1 MNQPFT
7 YGELLAKHAKVSQ
20 DPEFKDISLPDY
32 AAAMNE
38 ITGSQNYDQ
47 GLKDDFVRR
56 ASHKVDEA
64 IDWTGLPQGFQS
76 VGEGLTSMLGGG
88 PEYQEAVGHAFR
100 GLPRTLGEIGVGV
113 GAAALATAAAP
124 VAIPA
129 GGIAAGGIALGTMA
143 GLTGARTYGE
153 TGSVPQAG
161 VSAATMLAGMKASQ
175 MVGQPILRAMG
186 APTAAEFAG
195 KVAPEF
201 AAKVGASFAPKEI
214 GEMLVASNYP
224 QQIARITGMIGSQVP
239 VNELGAGISRRMQEG
254 EWRMPTGP
262 EFVAS
267 TASLLPFLGYDMV
280 RGVQNPMRT
289 FNKQVKP
296 ALQDSFVQ
304 RGVADYVAKHGEMP
318 PDNQIAAL
326 AREAE
331 ILPPLTGPN
340 FKIGDD
346 GRFEAKFNSTAEAT
360 EWAQSHASRFDGF
373 DLEARNGIT
382 YLKVKPK
389 DVADFLELT
398 GNNENNSFL
407 ESRNKSFTYQDA
419 GAENV
424 MATVMKYKQ
433 RFMDAV
439 NEGKPEGQ
447 RISEIDLVDDELVR
461 HISDAHRQFEQE
473 QMAAKTKARPT
484 QDDII
489 NRAIKINTVETEF
502 GRDLAVKIDPAYLA
516 MEQESVARENQRA
529 ADLAADAEAVQ
540 LMNSDPAMKAKGEF
554 ASNWYEK
561 ERGVGARKETV
572 MESGQHGRTT
582 TATVGQSTPEQLAID
597 KTIATKEGLL
607 RGIPKDD
614 LFAQKAADDLRAEI
628 TALQE
633 KRATL
638 GDPEKVETVDEKVTY
653 NEDGDPVNEKG
664 EVIDEN
670 ADEVITGGSYGANSG
685 VRPATPGVSEAL
697 IRAAVKYP
705 GQVIINP
712 EGMPRDPSEL
722 AFTSYLQG
730 TRKRAEAAYKAQD
743 AQAKSTGI
751 VQRFGADEAS
761 AKAYA
766 EQRQTGRSEAEVAA
780 NVKFEAVK
788 DKNGEWAVRAL
799 DQNAIRSF
807 EGKWQTERGD
817 WADTE
822 MESMI
827 AQFVGKLEEGA
838 QVEVAAERGVH
849 DLNDIRDPAIKVM
862 RYQATVNNVASA
874 MNDGLLHRE
883 LIRVLNLE
891 RNRKQDSELKK
902 AKARVLQ
909 YIDFIRKGGNLT
921 WKIVHKPAMREVFRT
936 TDRAEAE
943 QYIQD
948 RLTQADVGKTIGSRG
963 EGLTVRDYQFTT
975 ERAENNYNV
984 LEEAIMNQ
992 FGDQVSVGYKVM
1004 EKPKDVVE
1012 VPGKGGKS
1020 GRRGFLTVELQ
1031 GDLEG
1036 FNKQLLALSA
1046 RTGVDYGGF
1055 VNEANADRSGRLN
1068 ERRTNGLSPAEEI
1081 LAALQAVG
1089 KQFQDPRKLYERPKG
1104 DFGFLPKPYWELS
1117 RDEKGRVT
1125 AHRLGLNDPETGAY
1139 IPAHEAVKT
1148 VKRGM
1153 DLAVPAGPGV
1163 MVKQRDG
1170 TMKEHKGNW
1179 ATLVDDIFKSE
1190 GVVSFADFVSV
1201 MKQSLEKDR
1210 NAQTGPQ
1217 IDHYNRVLDM
1227 LLNKGNERN
1236 WAPNI
1241 PVGVAMA
1248 KELGHA
1254 GPDGLINGVFGWYNH
1269 SRDTLQSTGMLLSP
1283 YYVHPRTGKV
1293 YQMSALEF
1301 LPHLIHEA
1309 THGNVAH
1316 GFDVDPVLKAQGI
1329 ALVLHLKKQLKLD
1342 SAWASITGA
1351 EPRTI
1356 SALRDPNR
1364 EDYVSLQEL
1373 AADLFTDESL
1383 MRTLRGMRDDPT
1395 LGGNPKPMNN
1405 LFNRVMDWI
1414 KSYLLKVFP
1423 SGKGESVVD
1432 GASLYDRLANYTA
1445 RAMEVSDSRVRMEY
1459 KGDVYSAIAKE
1470 IFGSSRVD
1478 LLGSRRPEPSER
1490 TGDSGVGRVVGGK
1503 EPVKTAGLG
1512 WSRTIGDATRPKT
1525 AEDYTQ
1531 YAKARNVQTKA
1542 EQAAADAER
1551 ARIEADPNRPR
1562 RLVKV
1567 KQVEPTPS
1575 EELAKQRTDALRAEL
1590 QKEYPDSKK
1599 WTIIVTP
1606 PEKSKSGLVSWEGGR
1621 VEVRSKTEYQP
1632 IPTVDLK
1639 GDNELP
1645 GVIRAQGKKTIPES
1659 SKNIE
1664 EDNGPQLI
1672 DQPLQFAQTIVQEGP
1687 AGERVAYTR
1696 VERPSGEFKMGAYR
1710 EMISSVEGTEPVP
1723 AGPKSVPPAEKD
1735 RGPGLSAEDEAKVK
1749 ARWPMGT
1756 SEVEGGLR
1764 SYIGA
1769 NANVLNSSRLTA
1781 ETMLKAGRS
1790 PEEVR
1795 QVTGWFKGKYDQK
1808 MRWEVPDNSSKL
1820 TGFWESLSEKKLLGA
1835 NESRK
1840 LSEVFDHPAL
1850 YQAYPELRDVNVTKQ
1865 RGFLDFMGAV
1875 QGWYNSDTNTINVT
1889 PNAKDAR
1896 STLLHEIQHW
1906 IQTKEGFAKGSN
1918 TETAMK
1924 GLTLQQKQA
1933 VMDRIQAKAPELI
1946 KALEDR
1952 VRRLGKDIDLLQQVD
1967 PVRFAMTT
1975 TLIQEANARFNS
1987 AVQAKTASKTPETEA
2002 AVTEAYKE
2010 YVKRQDE
2017 LTAVL
2022 GIPKNEKL
2030 AHWDYFYHAQFAK
2043 SLEAFQQTMRT
2054 KQIEGELDLLDQNEM
2069 VSTMHTSEE
2078 AFAKAVKA
2086 FDLSHELYSRVAG
2099 EIESRDVQARRD
2111 MSLDELDKVGPYSSE
2126 AIDVKDSIMLESRGL
2141 LQALPVRPVIGQ
2153 KGPWL
2158 TPENQGLLK
2167 SLMEGSN
2174 RVVDAFMGT
2183 GKMSVAA
2190 RLLGFQGQVV
2200 ANEIHGVP
2208 ASVLSRLTPELVTQA
2223 EQLAKQLEPL
2233 VSKPKEYNALV
2244 AAHPDKELARFVGS
2258 QANYMGRSLDKSPVH
2273 VPASNQAY
2281 QLRSLGKRLK
2291 AWLDSEI
2298 SVTQGDGF
2306 KLAAEAQAGDFVIFD
2321 PPYVGTDTYRV
2332 NRQTDGLTEIAQAV
2346 GNGAK
2351 VLYFNAYSPELVK
2364 GLKDLGLKVKRE
2376 QIGTVDT
2383 VVAHSAIETQALE
2396 SRGGLGQEPVPATQ
2410 FTVMTKD
2417 GPIEAKSFGRT
2428 VFSEQATGKGARIDN
2443 PNWKPESAPAE
2454 LTPAAVKVKD
2464 GWLVGWLKPDG
2475 SFVTSNNLPR
2485 PTWEDA
2491 SFEIGIRDTNALESR
2506 GPITVPEV
2514 TRALKHGTTAMI
2526 DKREESGRLWFKGEP
2541 FILGSVRPQK
2551 EGEYGWWSLSTK
2563 DLQRMAEELGTKED
2577 LFANQV
2583 KSTPQIT
2590 SAYPT
2595 LVEALAYQG
2604 MSKQEARKGA
2614 LLIGRFSTVF
2624 RAVPGYGATVVGRS
2638 TSKDSLG
2645 FAWPS
2650 EGKVGLNPEAIADSA
2665 NTTAGRFM
2673 LLREVFIHEMFH
2685 PADVKGTAL
2694 AGIFDQ
2700 LKTAD
2705 ARRDVLIASSY
2716 LNKGEFQ
2723 GRTRQEAIEDSM
2735 EFSADLAAN
2744 LVPSLLSGNPTAVM
2758 YNAATLLGP
2767 EVQQALFMEGIMHRK
2782 AMEIFSSKLAE
2793 KGQAEWAVPLTKE
2806 IQAYMKSFDEIQ
2818 RDTEMFHVMRG
2829 LWPDAFMPEVM
2840 EVASQVETNGRRQL
2854 YAASKETLQESVLE
2868 SRGMLRA
2875 EIGLS
2880 NNAKF
2885 SWWNKTLANFN
2896 RLADQFPILRPHWDM
2911 LHSASAQAQNATMDL
2926 KLIMAGQYQAGKYKS
2941 DARSKRWR
2949 QFNMTP
2955 RLLEAHDKLVML
2967 ANQMG
2972 DTANVRMTPLEQNT
2986 FLERSGKLT
2995 DPADRALVLEVF
3007 NAQLAQNEIVG
3018 GMINKAERHR
3028 DDVMLARLASKRGAG
3043 TVSLEQARA
3052 QGKLVGDW
3060 AEASFV
3066 GDIVTASDLANRMA
3080 TEIPQDVRNE
3090 MVELAQAL
3098 VTPRMEAYNTRQRGI
3113 GYWMPERRFG
3123 QWGLYYKDQNG
3134 DVQRHYFQQAKDLE
3148 TFKARARVKDDD
3160 VIKLI
3165 GPAESEPN
3173 FGANPAL
3180 FAALDEAQAKQVAAV
3195 RKHLGDAAADF
3206 LQKEGHFTAHVVG
3219 NLQAANPTSTSLKR
3233 TFGATRQFL
3242 TMSDVQQ
3249 QYIEAA
3255 VNSIKNRT
3263 VQAEN
3268 ELILGDQSFAMQP
3281 ESKILV
3287 RQHVD
3292 QFLKKDSEFGRKVQ
3306 MANFVYFMGGNIS
3319 SMVLEPF
3326 QQLMALAPVLTHNG
3340 AGLAGGYKL
3349 IADANALWAKAKMS
3363 GSFGNPD
3370 YDAAMKQWRQ
3380 QGDAD
3385 NGIYAELNHNEDLN
3399 LVNTIRQSGGFS
3411 QFSPYD
3417 LLKNKVYALANFATK
3432 FYLRVPA
3439 YNSEIALLASYKL
3452 LRSQGLPHEEA
3463 TKQAVFLKEG
3473 AMFGGGKR
3481 NRPVGLF
3488 GFNRTAA
3495 QVMSSLQG
3503 YSLGM
3508 TSLMGQLIRESLG
3521 GKGSGLSPAQ
3531 ITQSRKAAAQMLM
3544 TQFAAAGALGMPFM
3558 AAALTGLQKMFPGT
3572 NPEQA
3577 TRDFLDDFDK
3587 EDKAMGGVVGTF
3599 LAKGLPAL
3607 MSNGPDMSS
3616 RFALGGVLGV
3626 NPYNGWTLAN
3636 LAGPSVS
3643 LVTNI
3648 FNAGRE
3654 AAMTGDPAALK
3665 PMMPIGLQKMYDAA
3679 TQGSSFKDAKGR
3691 MLAEDLTGTEQVAR
3705 FAGFTPNRV
3714 AETRDTT
3721 RLAKIN
3727 ESAARERTTRLA
3739 NQLADLYQ
3747 AGEVER
3753 VREKILDLE
3762 PHEQS
3767 TMVQAVASRL
3777 EQKTM
3782 PVDPRTIGSRMSLRS
3797 QQELF
3802 RLMQTGRVQLPTQQ
3816 ERMMLHGQV
3825 AMGLAIPGTQPPSNR
3840 SMGRAAAIDMLQQ
3853 QSPALSKE
3861 AASLLLDRHSRL
3873 SPQARSDMFPGDTAT
3888 GL

>member
-38 ITGSQNYDQ
+38 ITGTQNYDQ

-56 ASHKVDEA
+56 ASHKVDQAVE
-64 IDWTGLPQGFQS
+64 WTGLPQRFQS
-76 VGEGLTSMLGGG
+76 VGEGLTSILGGG
-88 PEYQEAVGHAFR
+88 PEYQQAVGHAFR

-124 VAIPA
+124 ISIPA
-129 GGIAAGGIALGTMA
+129 GGVAAGGIALGTMA

-214 GEMLVASNYP
+214 GELLVASNYP
-224 QQIARITGMIGSQVP
+224 QQIAKVTGMLASQIP

-254 EWRMPTGP
+254 EWRMPSGP
-262 EFVAS
+262 EFAAS
-267 TASLLPFLGYDMV
+267 TASLVPFLGYDMV
-280 RGVQNPMRT
+280 RDVQNPMRT

-296 ALQDSFVQ
+296 ALQDSYVQ
-304 RGVADYVAKHGEMP
+304 RAVKEYVAKTGEMP

-346 GRFEAKFNSTAEAT
+346 GRFEAKFNSTAAAT

-389 DVADFLELT
+389 NVADFLELT
-398 GNNENNSFL
+398 GNNANNSFL
-407 ESRNKSFTYQDA
+407 ESRNQKYMYRGT
-419 GAENV
+419 GEENV
-424 MATVMKYKQ
+424 MQTVARYKEL
-433 RFMDAV
+433 FVKTV
-439 NEGKPEGQ
+439 NEGKDPSKHIGEM
-447 RISEIDLVDDELVR
+447 SVDENDAVR
-461 HISDAHRQFEQE
+461 LIGDAHRALKEADKMNPLREEVIQ
-473 QMAAKTKARPT
+473 
-484 QDDII
+484 
-489 NRAIKINTVETEF
+489 RAVRMGTVEED
-502 GRDLAVKIDPAYLA
+502 GVRNMAVKIDPEHLA
-516 MEQESVARENQRA
+516 KEQEFVARENQRA
-529 ADLAADAEAVQ
+529 ADLAADAEAVR
-540 LMNSDPAMKAKGEF
+540 LMNSDPAIKAKGEF

-561 ERGVGARKETV
+561 ERGVGAKKETV

-582 TATVGQSTPEQLAID
+582 TATVGKSVDSEASRAIDRKIESIKQQLNEMRQTELFEQPQVAALRDKLRADLLELQQQKAELKPEQEAVVM
-597 KTIATKEGLL
+597 E
-607 RGIPKDD
+607 
-614 LFAQKAADDLRAEI
+614 EE
-628 TALQE
+628 AL
-633 KRATL
+633 
-638 GDPEKVETVDEKVTY
+638 Y
-653 NEDGDPVNEKG
+653 NEDGELVNTKG

-670 ADEVITGGSYGANSG
+670 ADEVITGSSYGANSG

-712 EGMPRDPSEL
+712 EGMPRDPSER

-730 TRKRAEAAYKAQD
+730 TRNRAEAAYKAQD
-743 AQAKSTGI
+743 AQ
-751 VQRFGADEAS
+751 
-761 AKAYA
+761 
-766 EQRQTGRSEAEVAA
+766 GRSQGIIESTRGLSEVEAGIKAKQLIDGRSDAEKAA
-780 NVKFEAVK
+780 NVTFEAVP
-788 DKNGEWAVRAL
+788 DKKTGNGTFAVRAV

-827 AQFVGKLEEGA
+827 AQRIGKMEEGG
-838 QVEVAAERGVH
+838 QVEVAAEQGVH
-849 DLNDIRDPAIKVM
+849 DLNDIRDPAVKFM

-874 MNDGLLHRE
+874 MNDGPMHRE
-883 LIRVLNLE
+883 LIRLLNLE

-902 AKARVLQ
+902 AKTRVLQ

-921 WKIVHKPAMREVFRT
+921 WKIVRKPAMREVFRT
-936 TDRAEAE
+936 TDRAKAE

-963 EGLTVRDYQFTT
+963 EGLTTRDYQFTT

-1012 VPGKGGKS
+1012 VPDKGGKS
-1020 GRRGFLTVELQ
+1020 GRRGFLKVELQ

-1104 DFGFLPKPYWELS
+1104 DFGFLPRPYWELG
-1117 RDEKGRVT
+1117 RDEKGKVT

-1148 VKRGM
+1148 IKRGV
-1153 DLAVPAGPGV
+1153 DLSVPAGPGV
-1163 MVKQRDG
+1163 MVKHRDG

-1179 ATLVDDIFKSE
+1179 ATLVDDVFRSE
-1190 GVVSFADFVSV
+1190 GVVSFGDFVSV

-1210 NAQTGPQ
+1210 NAKTGPE
-1217 IDHYNRVLDM
+1217 IDHYIRVLDM
-1227 LLNKGNERN
+1227 LMNKGNERN

-1248 KELGHA
+1248 KELGHE
-1254 GPDGLINGVFGWYNH
+1254 GPDGLIDGVFGWYNH
-1269 SRDTLQSTGMLLSP
+1269 SRDTLQSSGMLLSP
-1283 YYVHPRTGKV
+1283 YYTHPKTGKV
-1293 YQMSALEF
+1293 YQMSALQF
-1301 LPHLIHEA
+1301 LPHLLHEA

-1316 GFDVDPVLKAQGI
+1316 GFDVDPVLRGQGI
-1329 ALVLHLKKQLKLD
+1329 ALVQHLKQQLKLD

-1356 SALRDPNR
+1356 RALRDPNR

-1373 AADLFTDESL
+1373 AGDLLTDESL
-1383 MRTLRGMRDDPT
+1383 MRTLRGMEDDPT

-1423 SGKGESVVD
+1423 PAKGESVVD
-1432 GASLYDRLANYTA
+1432 GTSLYDRLAHYVE
-1445 RAMEVSDSRVRMEY
+1445 RAMEVSDNRVRMEY
-1459 KGDVYSAIAKE
+1459 KGDIYSAIAKE
-1470 IFGSSRVD
+1470 IFGSSRMD
-1478 LLGSRRPEPSER
+1478 LLGSQRPEPEQR
-1490 TGDSGVGRVVGGK
+1490 TGESGVGRVVGGK

-1512 WSRTIGDATRPKT
+1512 WSRTIGSATRPKT
-1525 AEDYTQ
+1525 AEDYTE
-1531 YAKARNVQTKA
+1531 YAQKRNAQTKA
-1542 EQAAADAER
+1542 ERAAADAER

-1562 RLVKV
+1562 RLIKA
-1567 KQVEPTPS
+1567 KDVEPTPS
-1575 EELAKQRTDALRAEL
+1575 EAIAKQRTDALRAEL
-1590 QKEYPDSKK
+1590 QKEYPDA
-1599 WTIIVTP
+1599 TIIVTR
-1606 PEKSKSGLVSWEGGR
+1606 PEKAKTGLGEWEGGR

-1639 GDNELP
+1639 GENELP
-1645 GVIRAQGKKTIPES
+1645 GVIRAQGKKTIPEV

-1672 DQPLQFAQTIVQEGP
+1672 DQPLQFVQTVVQEGP
-1687 AGERVAYTR
+1687 AGERVAHTR
-1696 VERPSGEFKMGAYR
+1696 VKRPAGEFKMAAYR
-1710 EMISSVEGTEPVP
+1710 EMIPSVEGTEPVP
-1723 AGPKSVPPAEKD
+1723 AGPKSVPPKEKD
-1735 RGPGLSAEDEAKVK
+1735 RGPGLSAEDEATVRE
-1749 ARWPMGT
+1749 RWPMGT

-1764 SYIGA
+1764 SR
-1769 NANVLNSSRLTA
+1769 VERDP
-1781 ETMLKAGRS
+1781 LKAFRVMEQEAESAVRAGDWVIFKFRDKAQQQRFADDWVDAFG
-1790 PEEVR
+1790 EES
-1795 QVTGWFKGKYDQK
+1795 F
-1808 MRWEVPDNSSKL
+1808 
-1820 TGFWESLSEKKLLGA
+1820 
-1835 NESRK
+1835 
-1840 LSEVFDHPAL
+1840 
-1850 YQAYPELRDVNVTKQ
+1850 
-1865 RGFLDFMGAV
+1865 
-1875 QGWYNSDTNTINVT
+1875 
-1889 PNAKDAR
+1889 
-1896 STLLHEIQHW
+1896 
-1906 IQTKEGFAKGSN
+1906 KEGN
-1918 TETAMK
+1918 
-1924 GLTLQQKQA
+1924 LQIKIEVKSILEA
-1933 VMDRIQAKAPELI
+1933 DGHDTDRPLFDKAPE
-1946 KALEDR
+1946 AFDGLED
-1952 VRRLGKDIDLLQQVD
+1952 L
-1967 PVRFAMTT
+1967 
-1975 TLIQEANARFNS
+1975 
-1987 AVQAKTASKTPETEA
+1987 
-2002 AVTEAYKE
+2002 
-2010 YVKRQDE
+2010 
-2017 LTAVL
+2017 L
-2022 GIPKNEKL
+2022 GISGQALKEREASDINYKKNEGFL
-2030 AHWDYFYHAQFAK
+2030 PADYNK
-2043 SLEAFQQTMRT
+2043 R
-2054 KQIEGELDLLDQNEM
+2054 
-2069 VSTMHTSEE
+2069 
-2078 AFAKAVKA
+2078 
-2086 FDLSHELYSRVAG
+2086 FDRLRNAG
-2099 EIESRDVQARRD
+2099 RLNVFGDKPVTD
-2111 MSLDELDKVGPYSSE
+2111 M
-2126 AIDVKDSIMLESRGL
+2126 
-2141 LQALPVRPVIGQ
+2141 
-2153 KGPWL
+2153 
-2158 TPENQGLLK
+2158 
-2167 SLMEGSN
+2167 
-2174 RVVDAFMGT
+2174 
-2183 GKMSVAA
+2183 
-2190 RLLGFQGQVV
+2190 
-2200 ANEIHGVP
+2200 
-2208 ASVLSRLTPELVTQA
+2208 
-2223 EQLAKQLEPL
+2223 
-2233 VSKPKEYNALV
+2233 
-2244 AAHPDKELARFVGS
+2244 
-2258 QANYMGRSLDKSPVH
+2258 
-2273 VPASNQAY
+2273 
-2281 QLRSLGKRLK
+2281 
-2291 AWLDSEI
+2291 
-2298 SVTQGDGF
+2298 
-2306 KLAAEAQAGDFVIFD
+2306 
-2321 PPYVGTDTYRV
+2321 
-2332 NRQTDGLTEIAQAV
+2332 
-2346 GNGAK
+2346 
-2351 VLYFNAYSPELVK
+2351 
-2364 GLKDLGLKVKRE
+2364 
-2376 QIGTVDT
+2376 
-2383 VVAHSAIETQALE
+2383 
-2396 SRGGLGQEPVPATQ
+2396 
-2410 FTVMTKD
+2410 
-2417 GPIEAKSFGRT
+2417 
-2428 VFSEQATGKGARIDN
+2428 
-2443 PNWKPESAPAE
+2443 
-2454 LTPAAVKVKD
+2454 
-2464 GWLVGWLKPDG
+2464 
-2475 SFVTSNNLPR
+2475 
-2485 PTWEDA
+2485 
-2491 SFEIGIRDTNALESR
+2491 LESR

-2514 TRALKHGTTAMI
+2514 TRALKHGTIAMM

-2551 EGEYGWWSLSTK
+2551 EGEHGWWSLSTE
-2563 DLQRMAEELGTKED
+2563 DLQRMAEELGTKEE

-2595 LVEALAYQG
+2595 LIEALTYQG
-2604 MSKQEARKGA
+2604 MSREDARRGA
-2614 LLIGRFSTVF
+2614 MLIGR
-2624 RAVPGYGATVVGRS
+2624 YATAFKVKGLSDQPLVGRIES
-2638 TSKDSLG
+2638 NDSLG
-2645 FAWPS
+2645 EAWKLGP
-2650 EGKVGLNPEAIADSA
+2650 KMGLNSKAIANFA
-2665 NTTAGRFM
+2665 NTPAGRLL
-2673 LLREVFIHEMFH
+2673 LLREIFVHELFH
-2685 PADVKGTAL
+2685 KADPEGNAL
-2694 AGIFDQ
+2694 RGVWDE
-2700 LKTAD
+2700 LKTPE
-2705 ARRDVLIASSY
+2705 AREDVLRAASY
-2716 LNKGEFQ
+2716 LNKGDFQ
-2723 GRTRQEAIEDSM
+2723 GRVRQLSIDNHE
-2735 EFSADLAAN
+2735 EFAADLAAH
-2744 LVPSLLSGNPTAVM
+2744 LVPGLLSGPPTAAM
-2758 YNAATLLGP
+2758 REATLLGT

-2782 AMEIFSSKLAE
+2782 TMEIFSSKLAE
-2793 KGQAEWAVPLTKE
+2793 KGLHEWAEPLTKE
-2806 IQAYMKSFDEIQ
+2806 IQSYMRTFDEIQ
-2818 RDTEMFHVMRG
+2818 KDTEMFHVMRG
-2829 LWPDAFMPEVM
+2829 LWPDAYLPEVM
-2840 EVASQVETNGRRQL
+2840 EVASWMTDGEKPRL
-2854 YAASKETLQESVLE
+2854 YSASGETLQDSVLE
-2868 SRGMLRA
+2868 SRGLLRGS
-2875 EIGLS
+2875 IGLS
-2880 NNAKF
+2880 NNAKY
-2885 SWWNKTLANFN
+2885 SWWNKTLASFN

-2911 LHSASAQAQNATMDL
+2911 LHSASAQAQNSTMDL

-2972 DTANVRMTPLEQNT
+2972 DTANLRMTPLEQNT

-3007 NAQLAQNEIVG
+3007 NAQLAQNERVG
-3018 GMINKAERHR
+3018 DMINKAERHR

-3043 TVSLEQARA
+3043 TISLEQARA

-3060 AEASFV
+3060 AEASFM
-3066 GDIVTASDLANRMA
+3066 GDIVTATDLANRMA
-3080 TEIPQDVRNE
+3080 TEIPQDLRNE

-3098 VTPRMEAYNTRQRGI
+3098 ITPRMEAYNTRQRGI

-3134 DVQRHYFQQAKDLE
+3134 DVQRHYFQQEKE
-3148 TFKARARVKDDD
+3148 IKTFLARARVKEADI
-3160 VIKLI
+3160 VKLI

-3180 FAALDEAQAKQVAAV
+3180 FAALDEAHAQQVAAV
-3195 RKHLGDAAADF
+3195 RKHIGDAAADF

-3233 TFGATRQFL
+3233 TFGATRQYL

-3255 VNSIKNRT
+3255 VNSIKNRI

-3268 ELILGDQSFAMQP
+3268 ELILGDSSFDMQP

-3292 QFLKKDSEFGRKVQ
+3292 QFLKKDSEFGRRVQ

-3349 IADANALWAKAKMS
+3349 IAEANALWAKSKAT

-3385 NGIYAELNHNEDLN
+3385 NGIYSELNHNEDLN
-3399 LVNTIRQSGGFS
+3399 MVNTIRRSGGLS

-3417 LLKNKVYALANFATK
+3417 LLKNKIYALSNFATK

-3495 QVMSSLQG
+3495 QVMNSLQG

-3508 TSLMGQLIRESLG
+3508 TSLMGQLVRESFG

-3531 ITQSRKAAAQMLM
+3531 ITQARKAAAQMLM

-3558 AAALTGLQKMFPGT
+3558 AAALTGLQKLFPGT

-3577 TRDFLDDFDK
+3577 VRDFLDDFDK

-3691 MLAEDLTGTEQVAR
+3691 MLAEDLTGTEQAAR

-3762 PHEQS
+3762 PHEQA

-3797 QQELF
+3797 QQDLF

-3825 AMGLAIPGTQPPSNR
+3825 AMGLAIPGTRPPSNR
-3840 SMGRAAAIDMLQQ
+3840 SMSRAAAIDMLQQ

-3873 SPQARSDMFPGDTAT
+3873 SPQARSDMFPGGTAT

>member
-20 DPEFKDISLPDY
+20 DPEFKDLSLPDY

-38 ITGSQNYDQ
+38 VTGSQNYDQ

-64 IDWTGLPQGFQS
+64 IDWTGLPQRFQS
-76 VGEGLTSMLGGG
+76 VGEGLTSILGGG
-88 PEYQEAVGHAFR
+88 PEYQQAVGQAFR

-129 GGIAAGGIALGTMA
+129 GGIAAGGIALGTMT

-153 TGSVPQAG
+153 TGSIPQAG
-161 VSAATMLAGMKASQ
+161 VSAATMLAGMKASE

-186 APTAAEFAG
+186 APTVAEFAG

-214 GEMLVASNYP
+214 GELLVASTYP
-224 QQIARITGMIGSQVP
+224 QQIAKVTGMMASQIP
-239 VNELGAGISRRMQEG
+239 VNELGSGIQRRMQTG
-254 EWRMPTGP
+254 EWSMPSGP
-262 EFVAS
+262 EFAAS
-267 TASLLPFLGYDMV
+267 TAGLLPFLGYDMY
-280 RGVQNPMRT
+280 RDVQNPMRT
-289 FNKQVKP
+289 FNKKVKP

-304 RGVADYVAKHGEMP
+304 RGVKDYVAKHGEMP

-360 EWAQSHASRFDGF
+360 EWAQSHASRFNGF

-433 RFMDAV
+433 RFTDAV

-447 RISEIDLVDDELVR
+447 RISEMDLVDDELVR
-461 HISDAHRQFEQE
+461 HISDAHRVFEQE
-473 QMAAKTKARPT
+473 QMAAGTKSRPT

-502 GRDLAVKIDPAYLA
+502 GRDLAVKIDPAHLATERAAVDIANREAADALADAAMVERIAADPAAKSRSEYAAKWYNETRGYGAKVEAAPGDAAHGRTRTAIVGKASTSPEAIAIDKEIVNVKQQIADLRDNGDLFNQEAVQRLDEELQALVEKRAELPPEKEAAVVDESVEYDPETGLPVEAEGIVEGTEGVVEGTEGAVKGIKGIVREATDVEVSDPAVTKAQGGLGYLA
-516 MEQESVARENQRA
+516 NAGVSQQDGPKTSAAVQRA
-529 ADLAADAEAVQ
+529 AVSYKGTLDLNDPASIKKFKSYLAETRTTANIAYLESQAQGRSQGIIESTRGMSKEAADVMAQQRNKTRTAFEQERNIRFEVVP
-540 LMNSDPAMKAKGEF
+540 DKKTGKGTF
-554 ASNWYEK
+554 A
-561 ERGVGARKETV
+561 
-572 MESGQHGRTT
+572 
-582 TATVGQSTPEQLAID
+582 
-597 KTIATKEGLL
+597 
-607 RGIPKDD
+607 
-614 LFAQKAADDLRAEI
+614 
-628 TALQE
+628 
-633 KRATL
+633 
-638 GDPEKVETVDEKVTY
+638 
-653 NEDGDPVNEKG
+653 
-664 EVIDEN
+664 
-670 ADEVITGGSYGANSG
+670 
-685 VRPATPGVSEAL
+685 
-697 IRAAVKYP
+697 IRS
-705 GQVIINP
+705 I
-712 EGMPRDPSEL
+712 
-722 AFTSYLQG
+722 
-730 TRKRAEAAYKAQD
+730 
-743 AQAKSTGI
+743 
-751 VQRFGADEAS
+751 
-761 AKAYA
+761 
-766 EQRQTGRSEAEVAA
+766 
-780 NVKFEAVK
+780 
-788 DKNGEWAVRAL
+788 

-807 EGKWQTERGD
+807 EGNWKTERGD

-838 QVEVAAERGVH
+838 QVEVAAEQGVH
-849 DLNDIRDPAIKVM
+849 DLNDIRDPAVKTM

-874 MNDGLLHRE
+874 MNDGAMHRE

-891 RNRKQDSELKK
+891 RNRKQESELKK

-909 YIDFIRKGGNLT
+909 YIDFVRKGGNLT
-921 WKIVHKPAMREVFRT
+921 WKISRKPAMREVFRT

-943 QYIQD
+943 RYIQD
-948 RLTQADVGKTIGSRG
+948 RLTHADIGKTVGSRG
-963 EGLTVRDYQFTT
+963 EGLTVRDYQFDTV
-975 ERAENNYNV
+975 RAENNYNV

-1004 EKPKDVVE
+1004 EKPKDL
-1012 VPGKGGKS
+1012 PKGAVG

-1036 FNKQLLALSA
+1036 FNKHLLALSA

-1104 DFGFLPKPYWELS
+1104 DFGFLPKPYWELG
-1117 RDEKGRVT
+1117 RDEKGKVT

-1153 DLAVPAGPGV
+1153 DLAVPAGAGV

-1179 ATLVDDIFKSE
+1179 ATLVDDVFKSE

-1201 MKQSLEKDR
+1201 MKASLEKDR
-1210 NAQTGPQ
+1210 NAKTGPQ

-1248 KELGHA
+1248 KELGHV
-1254 GPDGLINGVFGWYNH
+1254 GPDGLIDGVFGWYNH
-1269 SRDTLQSTGMLLSP
+1269 SRDTLQSSGMLFSP
-1283 YYVHPRTGKV
+1283 YYTHPKTGKV

-1329 ALVLHLKKQLKLD
+1329 ALVQHLKKQLSLD
-1342 SAWASITGA
+1342 ASWASITGV

-1356 SALRDPNR
+1356 RALRDPNR

-1373 AADLFTDESL
+1373 AGDLLIDESL
-1383 MRTLRGMRDDPT
+1383 MRTLRGMKDDPS

-1414 KSYLLKVFP
+1414 KSYLSKVFP
-1423 SGKGESVVD
+1423 PGKGEGVVD

-1459 KGDVYSAIAKE
+1459 KGDIYSAIAKE

-1478 LLGSRRPEPSER
+1478 LLGSQRPEPSER

-1503 EPVKTAGLG
+1503 EPVKTGGLG

-1525 AEDYTQ
+1525 AEDVNINIAARNEKADAANKATAEKF
-1531 YAKARNVQTKA
+1531 AKAT
-1542 EQAAADAER
+1542 
-1551 ARIEADPNRPR
+1551 ADPNRPKQ
-1562 RLVKV
+1562 LLKV
-1567 KQVEPTPS
+1567 KQIEPTPS
-1575 EELAKQRTDALRAEL
+1575 EEIAKQRTDALRAEL
-1590 QKEYPDSKK
+1590 QKEYPDA
-1599 WTIIVTP
+1599 TIIVIR
-1606 PEKSKSGLVSWEGGR
+1606 PEKVVPKSDLPGGSGLVSWEGGR
-1621 VEVRSKTEYQP
+1621 VEVRSKT
-1632 IPTVDLK
+1632 
-1639 GDNELP
+1639 DNQKVVEGERERVLT
-1645 GVIRAQGKKTIPES
+1645 GYKDPEPS
-1659 SKNIE
+1659 GE
-1664 EDNGPQLI
+1664 PVLV
-1672 DQPLQFAQTIVQEGP
+1672 DQPLQFVQTILNEGTDQERSTWD
-1687 AGERVAYTR
+1687 RVK
-1696 VERPSGEFKMGAYR
+1696 RPSGEFKMGAYR

-1723 AGPKSVPPAEKD
+1723 AGPKSVPPKEKD

-1749 ARWPMGT
+1749 ERWPMGT
-1756 SEVEGGLR
+1756 SKVLESRGSLALGRKVFSDPAFVKTLNEWMKDHPKGWNDLDQLAQELNKKVGSDIFDSDTFDSDTIGLR
-1764 SYIGA
+1764 TPYGRVLIDSSGA
-1769 NANVLNSSRLTA
+1769 ASNGDFASWLLPHA
-1781 ETMLKAGRS
+1781 D
-1790 PEEVR
+1790 
-1795 QVTGWFKGKYDQK
+1795 GKWDVVYSDESQK
-1808 MRWEVPDNSSKL
+1808 TFP
-1820 TGFWESLSEKKLLGA
+1820 
-1835 NESRK
+1835 
-1840 LSEVFDHPAL
+1840 
-1850 YQAYPELRDVNVTKQ
+1850 
-1865 RGFLDFMGAV
+1865 
-1875 QGWYNSDTNTINVT
+1875 
-1889 PNAKDAR
+1889 
-1896 STLLHEIQHW
+1896 
-1906 IQTKEGFAKGSN
+1906 
-1918 TETAMK
+1918 
-1924 GLTLQQKQA
+1924 
-1933 VMDRIQAKAPELI
+1933 
-1946 KALEDR
+1946 
-1952 VRRLGKDIDLLQQVD
+1952 
-1967 PVRFAMTT
+1967 
-1975 TLIQEANARFNS
+1975 
-1987 AVQAKTASKTPETEA
+1987 
-2002 AVTEAYKE
+2002 
-2010 YVKRQDE
+2010 
-2017 LTAVL
+2017 
-2022 GIPKNEKL
+2022 
-2030 AHWDYFYHAQFAK
+2030 
-2043 SLEAFQQTMRT
+2043 SLEAALRKMERNPT
-2054 KQIEGELDLLDQNEM
+2054 
-2069 VSTMHTSEE
+2069 
-2078 AFAKAVKA
+2078 
-2086 FDLSHELYSRVAG
+2086 
-2099 EIESRDVQARRD
+2099 
-2111 MSLDELDKVGPYSSE
+2111 
-2126 AIDVKDSIMLESRGL
+2126 IDVESTTLESRGL

-2167 SLMEGSN
+2167 SLMGGSN

-2233 VSKPKEYNALV
+2233 VNKPKEYNALV

-2273 VPASNQAY
+2273 VPSPGQAY
-2281 QLRSLGKRLK
+2281 LLRSLGKRLK

-2306 KLAAEAQAGDFVIFD
+2306 KLTAEAQAGDFVIFD
-2321 PPYVGTDTYRV
+2321 PPYVGSDTYRV
-2332 NRQTDGLTEIAQAV
+2332 NKQTDGLAEIAQAV
-2346 GNGAK
+2346 SNGAK
-2351 VLYFNAYSPELVK
+2351 VLYFNAYSPKLVK
-2364 GLKDLGLKVKRE
+2364 DLKALGLKVKRE
-2376 QIGTVDT
+2376 QVGQVDT

-2396 SRGGLGQEPVPATQ
+2396 SRGGLGQEPIPTTQ

-2417 GPIEAKSFGRT
+2417 GPIEARSFGRT
-2428 VFSEQATGKGARIDN
+2428 VFSEQATGKGAHIDN
-2443 PNWKPESAPAE
+2443 PNWKPESAPTE
-2454 LTPAAVKVKD
+2454 LTAAAVKVKD

-2475 SFVTSNNLPR
+2475 SFVTSNNQPR

-2491 SFEIGIRDTNALESR
+2491 SFEIGIRDTSALESR

-2526 DKREESGRLWFKGEP
+2526 DKREEESGRLWFKGEP

-2551 EGEYGWWSLSTK
+2551 EGEYGWWSLSTE
-2563 DLQRMAEELGTKED
+2563 DLQKMATQLGTKEE

-2614 LLIGRFSTVF
+2614 LLIGRYATAFKT
-2624 RAVPGYGATVVGRS
+2624 APGYEATVVGRS
-2638 TSKDSLG
+2638 ASQDSLG

-2650 EGKVGLNPEAIADSA
+2650 EGKVGLNPEIIADSA
-2665 NTTAGRFM
+2665 DTRAGRFL

-2685 PADVKGTAL
+2685 TADVKGTAL

-2723 GRTRQEAIEDSM
+2723 GRTRPEAIEDSM

-2758 YNAATLLGP
+2758 HNAATLLGP
-2767 EVQQALFMEGIMHRK
+2767 EVQQALFTEGIMHRK

-2806 IQAYMKSFDEIQ
+2806 IQAYMKSFDQIQ
-2818 RDTEMFHVMRG
+2818 KDTEMFHVMRG

-2840 EVASQVETNGRRQL
+2840 EVASQVETDGRRRL
-2854 YAASKETLQESVLE
+2854 FAASKETLQDSVLE

-2880 NNAKF
+2880 NNAKY

-2972 DTANVRMTPLEQNT
+2972 DTANIRMTPLEQNT

-3007 NAQLAQNEIVG
+3007 NSQLAQNEIVG

-3060 AEASFV
+3060 AEASFM

-3090 MVELAQAL
+3090 LVELAQAL

-3134 DVQRHYFQQAKDLE
+3134 DVQRHYFQQAKELE

-3160 VIKLI
+3160 IVKLI

-3180 FAALDEAQAKQVAAV
+3180 FAALDEAQAQQVAAV

-3292 QFLKKDSEFGRKVQ
+3292 QFLKRDSEFGRKVQ

-3370 YDAAMKQWRQ
+3370 YDAAMKQWRL

-3508 TSLMGQLIRESLG
+3508 TSLMGQLVRESLG

-3531 ITQSRKAAAQMLM
+3531 ITQARKAAAQMLM

-3558 AAALTGLQKMFPGT
+3558 AAALTGLQKLFPGT

-3691 MLAEDLTGTEQVAR
+3691 MLAEDLTGTEQAAR

-3782 PVDPRTIGSRMSLRS
+3782 PADPRTIGSRMSLRS

-3802 RLMQTGRVQLPTQQ
+3802 HLMQTGRVQLPTQQ

-3861 AASLLLDRHSRL
+3861 AASLLLDRRSGL